1 MSRLRIYEEAG
12 SGTAV
17 ASWTDHA
24 AISRELARV
33 GVRFEQWAATQ
44 PVVPGASQDEVIAAY
59 RDDIDRLMQE
69 KGYQAVDVISL
80 RPDHPDRATMRKKF
94 LSEHTHSEDEV
105 RFFVAGA
112 GQFTLHIDGRI
123 YEILCE
129 SGDLIGV
136 PDRTR
141 HWFDTSESPYFIAIR
156 LFTNTD
162 GWVADFTGEDIAER
176 FPRMTPHPSATI

>member
-17 ASWTDHA
+17 ASLTYHA

-80 RPDHPDRATMRKKF
+80 KPDHPDRATMRKK
-94 LSEHTHSEDEV
+94 S
-105 RFFVAGA
+105 
-112 GQFTLHIDGRI
+112 
-123 YEILCE
+123 
-129 SGDLIGV
+129 
-136 PDRTR
+136 
-141 HWFDTSESPYFIAIR
+141 
-156 LFTNTD
+156 
-162 GWVADFTGEDIAER
+162 TG
-176 FPRMTPHPSATI
+176 